1 MEQRTRPNTDVQ
13 LILESRWNSIHINPN
28 HVVDQKLIFKK
39 NSFHETKTHSREQQ
53 WSPGEVI
60 EVLVDDNTD
69 SADIHL
75 HIVSTRAILLMLKFL
90 FSF

>member
-1 MEQRTRPNTDVQ
+1 MKQK
-13 LILESRWNSIHINPN
+13 HIQE
-28 HVVDQKLIFKK
+28 V
-39 NSFHETKTHSREQQ
+39 SS
-53 WSPGEVI
+53 GEVI

-75 HIVSTRAILLMLKFL
+75 HIVSTRAILLKLKFL